1 MLKKIIII
9 SFAMLATGCA
19 TLFSPSKDT
28 ISFESEQKGI
38 TAYIEGRKVGD
49 VPFSI
54 DLDREVFKHQF
65 ITFKKPGYKTMQMRV
80 KKSLNKTSLFN
91 LTSWPSWLTDAI
103 SGNMMEYS
111 PGHYII
117 ELEPRN
123 APRQSRQGISLKR
136 FVWSQFVNIQ
146 RDVTRGHGDYRD
158 TLDELARKDFHQAPD
173 WSNPELTRM
182 VVVSRNPAQLY
193 RLVSNWLQSK
203 TSFTIDKR
211 GEPL

>member
-9 SFAMLATGCA
+9 SFAMLTAGCA

-28 ISFESEQKGI
+28 VSFESEQTGI
-38 TAYIEGRKVGD
+38 AAYIEGKKVGD
-49 VPFSI
+49 IPFSI
-54 DLDREVFKHQF
+54 DLDREVFKHKF
-65 ITFKKPGYKTMQMRV
+65 IAFKKPGYKTMEMRV
-80 KKSLNKTSLFN
+80 KKTLNKTSLFN

-123 APRQSRQGISLKR
+123 ASKQSRQGITLKR
-136 FVWSQFVNIQ
+136 FVWSQFVNIR
-146 RDVTRGHGDYRD
+146 RDVTRGRGDYRD
-158 TLDELARKDFHQAPD
+158 TLDELARKDFHHAPD

-182 VVVSRNPAQLY
+182 VVASRNPAQLY
-193 RLVSNWLQSK
+193 RRVSNWLRDQPSL
-203 TSFTIDKR
+203 TIDKR